1 MRILIVGG
9 GEVGFGL
16 AQALAST
23 HEVGVV
29 DDDPEVADR
38 FEKLDVEF
46 IAGGGT
52 SNEVLKRA
60 GAERADVFIA
70 CAGLDEV
77 NIVAC
82 AMANQLGEAETSC
95 FVSRDDFLRL
105 PQGQDGLG
113 QFGIDHVVWPE
124 AQLAADIER
133 LVAVPDAID
142 AEEFAG
148 GAVRLLEYRLTAG
161 SPFTAHTVAG
171 LDLPLGSLLVAVRR
185 GDSFFIPRG
194 DSRLVKGDK
203 VVVMGTPDAMT
214 QVQRWVAPSAKR
226 QQQTVTIIGG
236 GDVGFR
242 LAERLDAKPGIRL
255 RIIERDPKRG
265 ELLAARLQRA
275 LVLNGDGTDL
285 ALLEAEDIG
294 RSDVLVSVIDNDERN
309 LLASLL
315 GRQLGVRRIITRVSH
330 PLNLRL
336 FERVGIDVALS
347 ARGAAIASVLHQIE
361 GGAAS
366 LLAVLEEGDGRV
378 LELEVPPQ
386 YAGHAIRD
394 LQRPADSIIGAILR
408 GRGAIVPR
416 GADLLQAGDR
426 VLVFSTR
433 AAADP
438 VRDFFSAAADS

>member
-1 MRILIVGG
+1 MHILVIGG

-16 AQALAST
+16 AQALAGD
-23 HEVGVV
+23 HDVVVV
-29 DDDPEVADR
+29 DDDPAVADR

-46 IAGGGT
+46 VGGGGT
-52 SNEVLKRA
+52 SGETLRRA
-60 GAERADVFIA
+60 GVERADVFIA
-70 CAGLDEV
+70 CTGLDEV

-82 AMANQLGEAETSC
+82 AMANQLGSPQTSC

-113 QFGIDHVVWPE
+113 QFGIDRVVWPE

-148 GAVRLLEYRLTAG
+148 GAVRLLEYRLTPG
-161 SPFTAHTVAG
+161 SPFTAQTVAG
-171 LDLPLGSLLVAVRR
+171 LDLPIGSLLVAVRR
-185 GDSFFIPRG
+185 GESFFIPGG
-194 DSRLVKGDK
+194 DSRLVAGDK
-203 VVVMGTPDAMT
+203 VVVMGTPDAMA
-214 QVQRWVAPSAKR
+214 QVQRWVAPSAKSR
-226 QQQTVTIIGG
+226 QQTVTIIGG

-242 LAERLDAKPGIRL
+242 LAERLDAQPGIRL
-255 RIIERDPKRG
+255 RIIERDPRRG
-265 ELLAARLQRA
+265 EMLAARMQRA

-285 ALLEAEDIG
+285 ALLESEDIG
-294 RSDVLVSVIDNDERN
+294 RSDVLISVIDNDERN

-361 GGAAS
+361 GGASS
-366 LLAVLEEGDGRV
+366 LLAVLEAGDGRV
-378 LELEVPPQ
+378 LELVVPIQ
-386 YAGHAIRD
+386 YAGKAIRD
-394 LQRPADSIIGAILR
+394 LRRPTGSIIGAILR
-408 GRGAIVPR
+408 GGGAIVPR
-416 GADLLQAGDR
+416 GPDLLQAGDR

-438 VRDFFSAAADS
+438 VREFFSTAGGS